1 MKIAHVTSGVVR
13 LLFVIVTAQP
23 PLPAA
28 RPMVP
33 RLFPVVTQKL
43 TAPAVGGVVH
53 AVVALYLTESAKYA
67 SSAVIRFRRS
77 DFIDAM
83 YAFSFVLANFGI
95 AIAASSPMMTT
106 TINSSSSVNPV
117 RFMRSLRLNRV
128 RPKLRGRDNA
138 ATERRVVMLVSQR
151 SCRGGHDRRQ
161 LATHHGHTPRA
172 RGNRLH
178 GDRPAHSG
186 VLQGCAQIPMSA
198 MIDSPRDR
206 AARRPRKS
214 EAGPA
219 GIARS
224 A

>member
-1 MKIAHVTSGVVR
+1 
-13 LLFVIVTAQP
+13 
-23 PLPAA
+23 
-28 RPMVP
+28 
-33 RLFPVVTQKL
+33 
-43 TAPAVGGVVH
+43 
-53 AVVALYLTESAKYA
+53 
-67 SSAVIRFRRS
+67 
-77 DFIDAM
+77 M

-128 RPKLRGRDNA
+128 RPELRGRDNA

-172 RGNRLH
+172 REPAAWRSPRSLGCFARLRA
-178 GDRPAHSG
+178 DSDER
-186 VLQGCAQIPMSA
+186 V
-198 MIDSPRDR
+198 IDSPRDR
-206 AARRPRKS
+206 AARRPRKP

-219 GIARS
+219 GIARDCPS
-224 A
+224 AARAEH

>member
-1 MKIAHVTSGVVR
+1 M
-13 LLFVIVTAQP
+13 
-23 PLPAA
+23 
-28 RPMVP
+28 
-33 RLFPVVTQKL
+33 
-43 TAPAVGGVVH
+43 PAVQPS
-53 AVVALYLTESAKYA
+53 AVSATVGSVLPVDWVKMTPPAPIVALYLTESAKYA

-138 ATERRVVMLVSQR
+138 ATERRVVILVSQR

-161 LATHHGHTPRA
+161 LATHHRHTPRA
-172 RGNRLH
+172 RE
-178 GDRPAHSG
+178 PA
-186 VLQGCAQIPMSA
+186 AWR
-198 MIDSPRDR
+198 SPRSLGCFARLR
-206 AARRPRKS
+206 ADSNERND
-214 EAGPA
+214 
-219 GIARS
+219 
-224 A
+224 